1 MTKHDLGAISVF
13 VINIEAVFLL
23 PWGRPSHGTGWG
35 HAANSPIRGTCRL
48 CARPPWHFR
57 SGKATL
63 ACLLVLDSHF
73 SITLHNRICL
83 FQCLFQVGKLLMFRQ
98 RWWTCEL
105 MQWHTSAVYTSNK
118 GNIARKAL
126 LKEQARFKAWQH
138 TPVIKRLAEH
148 FNAGDLAKQVD
159 IPAV

>member
-1 MTKHDLGAISVF
+1 
-13 VINIEAVFLL
+13 
-23 PWGRPSHGTGWG
+23 
-35 HAANSPIRGTCRL
+35 
-48 CARPPWHFR
+48 
-57 SGKATL
+57 
-63 ACLLVLDSHF
+63 
-73 SITLHNRICL
+73 
-83 FQCLFQVGKLLMFRQ
+83 
-98 RWWTCEL
+98 